1 MTVVNLVNLTV
12 PQLVDRFA
20 AMGVEQDNALLLDE
34 YTSFNRLFD
43 QMEAIKA
50 ELKSR
55 DGDQRSALLTLF
67 DHPNMQVR
75 LKAAKATLAVA
86 PDAARRMLRDGCC
99 RPSATRSGSR
109 RLGMRACVFGPSM
122 KEFLFRNDG
131 HRAPAATRPTTTPT
145 TCCSTTSHRPSR

>member
-86 PDAARRMLRDGCC
+86 PEAARRMLQAICDSQWQPQAGD
-99 RPSATRSGSR
+99 A
-109 RLGMRACVFGPSM
+109 GMCLWTLNEGIFVP
-122 KEFLFRNDG
+122 K
-131 HRAPAATRPTTTPT
+131 
-145 TCCSTTSHRPSR
+145 